1 MRYSEIFKIPADA
14 LEAKGVFNA
23 DVDSD
28 SQLHIDP
35 SLFKN
40 CQIPEFIGAYDEFNG
55 YFAKVFTGLVPYA
68 RNNRSFFDQLVK
80 RLSFRE
86 IANTCLGYSESGIRG
101 SGIGDKL
108 ARQVATTILD
118 IYDIGIKNPVVFEMM
133 PFFEEGIG
141 ADRISDMSAYLLI
154 RRLIAYTQRVCSELN
169 IPMVASVRLNGR
181 PMELPTYLNV
191 GYVFVPYEV
200 LCDLPTARSYDD
212 IDSVCH
218 YNDMFRRRICQAI
231 GEQWK
236 DFRNAPKYR
245 IKQFLLENPD
255 IFREFINE
263 YENTKHQPYNFLND
277 KKHVLGRCFAAIV
290 RGSAPNK
297 YVLVTF
303 DNSEQAKNAIPI
315 LSKRDEIQEVTT
327 VDSDDETLQGKVLK
341 VIPGAFATVL
351 DVERIVNTSLLNFF
365 LTRTILSE
373 ETIAVPAFAGIKKII
388 IEELNKAI
396 NTIYVCVA
404 WFTDEELRDVLLKKL
419 KEGVDVRVISY
430 QDGVNKKHGVDFKE
444 IPYHKRRGDRGGIMH
459 RKYCIIDN
467 HITISGSYNWT
478 DNASEH
484 NDENIEIIQDWN
496 NANMCTRQFL
506 NDWNRQRVNIKE

>member
-1 MRYSEIFKIPADA
+1 MRYSEIFNIPAEA
-14 LEAKGVFNA
+14 LEEKGVFNA
-23 DVDSD
+23 DVDTD

-35 SLFKN
+35 SLFKG
-40 CQIPEFIGAYDEFNG
+40 CTIPEFAGAYDEFNG
-55 YFAKVFTGLVPYA
+55 YFAKVFTAIVPYA
-68 RNNRSFFDQLVK
+68 RSNQRFYDQLVK

-86 IANTCLGYSESGIRG
+86 IANTCLGYSQSGTHG
-101 SGIGDKL
+101 SGIGGKL
-108 ARQVATTILD
+108 AKQVATTILD
-118 IYDIGIKNPVVFEMM
+118 IYDVGIKNPVVFEMM

-141 ADRISDMSAYLLI
+141 ADRISDMSAFLLI
-154 RRLIAYTQRVCSELN
+154 QRLIAYTQRVCGELN
-169 IPMVASVRLNGR
+169 IPMRASVRLNGR
-181 PMELPTYLNV
+181 PMELPTHHNV

-231 GEQWK
+231 GERWT
-236 DFRNAPKYR
+236 DFKNAPKYR

-255 IFREFINE
+255 MFQEFINE
-263 YENTKHQPYNFLND
+263 YENTKHQPYNFVND
-277 KKHVLGRCFAAIV
+277 RKHVMGRCFSTLV

-297 YVLVTF
+297 HVLVTF
-303 DNSEQAKNAIPI
+303 NHPEQAQVAIPI
-315 LSKRDEIQEVTT
+315 LSRRDEILEVS
-327 VDSDDETLQGKVLK
+327 VEDNGDEELQGRVLR
-341 VIPGAFATVL
+341 VVPGAFSTVV
-351 DVERIVNTSLLNFF
+351 DAERAVNTSLLNFF

-373 ETIAVPAFAGIKKII
+373 ETVAVPAFAGIKKII
-388 IEELNKAI
+388 TEELNKAI

-404 WFTDEELRDVLLKKL
+404 WFTDEELRDVLLAKL
-419 KEGVDVRVISY
+419 NEGVDVRVITY

-444 IPYHKRRGDRGGIMH
+444 IPNITRRSERGGIMH

-467 HITISGSYNWT
+467 HVTISGSYNWT

-496 NANMCTRQFL
+496 NANICTRQFL
-506 NDWNRQRVNIKE
+506 NDWNKL

>member
-1 MRYSEIFKIPADA
+1 MRYSEIFKISADA

-23 DVDSD
+23 DVDTD

-35 SLFKN
+35 SLFKD
-40 CQIPEFIGAYDEFNG
+40 CKIREFIGAYDEFNG
-55 YFAKVFTGLVPYA
+55 YFTKVFTGLVPYA
-68 RNNRSFFDQLVK
+68 RSNKSFFEQLVK
-80 RLSFRE
+80 HLSFRE
-86 IANTCLGYSESGIRG
+86 IANTCLGYSESGTHG
-101 SGIGDKL
+101 SGIGGKL

-154 RRLIAYTQRVCSELN
+154 RRLIAYTQRVCRELS
-169 IPMVASVRLNGR
+169 IPMRASVRLDGK
-181 PMELPTYLNV
+181 PIELPNYQNV

-245 IKQFLLENPD
+245 IKQFLLENPEM
-255 IFREFINE
+255 FREFINE
-263 YENTKHQPYNFLND
+263 YENTKHQPYNFVND
-277 KKHVLGRCFAAIV
+277 RKHVFGRCFSAVV
-290 RGSAPNK
+290 RGSAPDK

-303 DNSEQAKNAIPI
+303 DNSEQAKTAIPI
-315 LSKRDEIQEVTT
+315 LSYRDEILEVSLA
-327 VDSDDETLQGKVLK
+327 DSDDETLQGRVLK
-341 VIPGAFATVL
+341 VAPGAFSTVV

-373 ETIAVPAFAGIKKII
+373 ETVAIPAFAGIKKII
-388 IEELNKAI
+388 IEELNKAV

-404 WFTDEELRDVLLKKL
+404 WFTDEELRDVLLAKL
-419 KEGVDVRVISY
+419 NEGVDVRVITY

-444 IPYHKRRGDRGGIMH
+444 IPNLKRRGERGGIMH

-467 HITISGSYNWT
+467 HVTISGSYNWT

-484 NDENIEIIQDWN
+484 NDENIEIIQDWS
-496 NANMCTRQFL
+496 NANLCTRKFL
-506 NDWNRQRVNIKE
+506 NDWNNKVEK

>member
-1 MRYSEIFKIPADA
+1 MRYSEIFNISSDA
-14 LEAKGVFNA
+14 LQAKRVFNA

-28 SQLHIDP
+28 SKLHIDP
-35 SLFKN
+35 SLFKG
-40 CQIPEFIGAYDEFNG
+40 CQIPEFVGAYDEFNG
-55 YFAKVFTGLVPYA
+55 YFAKLFTGMVPYA
-68 RNNRSFFDQLVK
+68 RNNRLFFDQLVK

-101 SGIGDKL
+101 SGIGGKL
-108 ARQVATTILD
+108 AKQVATTILD

-154 RRLIAYTQRVCSELN
+154 RRLISYTQRVCGELG
-169 IPMVASVRLNGR
+169 ITMQASVRLNGK
-181 PMELPTYLNV
+181 PMELPSYCNV

-231 GEQWK
+231 GERWT
-236 DFRNAPKYR
+236 DFKNAPKHR
-245 IKQFLLENPD
+245 IKHYLLENPD
-255 IFREFINE
+255 VFQEFINE
-263 YENTKHQPYNFLND
+263 YENTKHQPYNFVND
-277 KKHVLGRCFAAIV
+277 RRHVMGRCFSAVV
-290 RGSAPNK
+290 RGTAPDK

-303 DNSEQAKNAIPI
+303 KNSEQAQTAIPI
-315 LSKRDEIQEVTT
+315 LSQRDEIIEVSI
-327 VDSDDETLQGKVLK
+327 VDSDDEILRGRVLK
-341 VIPGAFATVL
+341 VVPGAFSTVL
-351 DVERIVNTSLLNFF
+351 DVERVINTSLLDYF

-373 ETIAVPAFAGIKKII
+373 ETVAVPAFAGIKKTI
-388 IEELNKAI
+388 IEELNKAV

-404 WFTDEELRDVLLKKL
+404 WFTDDELRDVLLAKL
-419 KEGVDVRVISY
+419 NEGVDVRVITY

-444 IPYHKRRGDRGGIMH
+444 IPSLKRRSERGGIMH

-467 HITISGSYNWT
+467 HVTISGSYNWT

-484 NDENIEIIQDWN
+484 NDANIEIIQDWN
-496 NANMCTRQFL
+496 NANICTRHFL
-506 NDWNRQRVNIKE
+506 NDWNN

>member
-1 MRYSEIFKIPADA
+1 MRYSEIFNVQADA

-35 SLFKN
+35 SLFKG
-40 CQIPEFIGAYDEFNG
+40 CSIPEFVGAYDEFNG
-55 YFAKVFTGLVPYA
+55 YFANVFTALVPYA
-68 RNNRSFFDQLVK
+68 RSNQRFFNQLVK

-86 IANTCLGYSESGIRG
+86 IASTCLGYSQRGTHG
-101 SGIGDKL
+101 SGIGGKL
-108 ARQVATTILD
+108 AEQVATTILD
-118 IYDIGIKNPVVFEMM
+118 IYDIGIHNPVVFEMM

-141 ADRISDMSAYLLI
+141 ADRISDMSAHLLI
-154 RRLIAYTQRVCSELN
+154 RRLLNYTQRVCRELG
-169 IPMVASVRLNGR
+169 IPMRPSVRLNGR
-181 PMELPTYLNV
+181 PIEVPTYHNV

-218 YNDMFRRRICQAI
+218 YNDMFRRRICQEI
-231 GEQWK
+231 GARWT
-236 DFRNAPKYR
+236 DFKNVPKSR
-245 IKQFLLENPD
+245 IKQYLLENPD
-255 IFREFINE
+255 TFREFIAE
-263 YENTKHQPYNFLND
+263 YENTAHQPYNFLND
-277 KKHVLGRCFAAIV
+277 RKHVMGRCFSASV

-303 DNSEQAKNAIPI
+303 AQPEQAQSAIPI
-315 LSKRDEIQEVTT
+315 LSQRDDILQISLIESE
-327 VDSDDETLQGKVLK
+327 DEATSGRVLK
-341 VIPGAFATVL
+341 VVPGVFSNVT
-351 DVERIVNTSLLNFF
+351 DVERTVNTSLLNFF

-373 ETIAVPAFAGIKKII
+373 ETVATPAFEDIKRII

-404 WFTDEELRDVLLKKL
+404 WFTDEELRDVLLAKQQA
-419 KEGVDVRVISY
+419 GVDVRVITY
-430 QDGVNKKHGVDFKE
+430 LDGVNHKHGVDFQG
-444 IPYHKRRGDRGGIMH
+444 IPHIERRSERGGIMH

-467 HITISGSYNWT
+467 HVTISGSYNWT

-484 NDENIEIIQDWN
+484 NAENIEIIQEWN
-496 NANMCTRQFL
+496 NANLCTRQFL
-506 NDWNRQRVNIKE
+506 NDWNKE

>member
-1 MRYSEIFKIPADA
+1 MKYSEIFNIPADA

-35 SLFKN
+35 SLFKGS
-40 CQIPEFIGAYDEFNG
+40 QIPEFVSAYDEFNG
-55 YFAKVFTGLVPYA
+55 YFAKIFTGLVPYA
-68 RNNRSFFDQLVK
+68 RNNSNFFNQLVK

-86 IANTCLGYSESGIRG
+86 IANTCLGYSKSGIRG
-101 SGIGDKL
+101 SGIGGKL
-108 ARQVATTILD
+108 AKQVATTILD

-133 PFFEEGIG
+133 PFFEDGIG

-154 RRLIAYTQRVCSELN
+154 RRLIAYTQRVCNELS
-169 IPMVASVRLNGR
+169 IPMQASVHLNGK
-181 PMELPTYLNV
+181 PMDLPTYRNV
-191 GYVFVPYEV
+191 GFVFVPYEV
-200 LCDLPTARSYDD
+200 LCDLPTARSYND
-212 IDSVCH
+212 IDRVCH

-236 DFRNAPKYR
+236 DFKNAPKYR

-255 IFREFINE
+255 TFREFINE
-263 YENTKHQPYNFLND
+263 YEQTKHLPYNFLND
-277 KKHVLGRCFAAIV
+277 RKHVLGRCFAAIV
-290 RGSAPNK
+290 RGSAPDK
-297 YVLVTF
+297 YILVSF
-303 DNSEQAKNAIPI
+303 DNSEQAQTAIPI
-315 LSKRDEIQEVTT
+315 LAQCDEILEVS
-327 VDSDDETLQGKVLK
+327 VMDSDDEALQGRVLK
-341 VIPGAFATVL
+341 VKPGTFSTVF
-351 DVERIVNTSLLNFF
+351 DVERVVNTSLLNYF

-373 ETIAVPAFAGIKKII
+373 ETVAVPAFAGIKKII
-388 IEELNKAI
+388 IEELNKAV

-404 WFTDEELRDVLLKKL
+404 WFTDEELRDVLLAKL
-419 KEGVDVRVISY
+419 NEGVDVRVITY

-444 IPYHKRRGDRGGIMH
+444 IPHLKRRGERGGIMH

-467 HITISGSYNWT
+467 HVTISGSYNWT

-496 NANMCTRQFL
+496 NANICTRQFL
-506 NDWNRQRVNIKE
+506 DDWNKQ